1 MNTEQHRRKGLRI
14 MGALIGL
21 VKPLLPVMIL
31 AVVLGTIGY
40 LCAIF
45 LTVLAGY
52 SLLRLAYMALGIEL
66 LPGQADSFL
75 TLEPG
80 VLFAALVILAVLRGV
95 LTPLFLA
102 GSLAFIAGV
111 MAWVCAGTLLPD
123 AFAAARPSAAGGL
136 CAGVVLM
143 TLAVGLV

>member
-52 SLLRLAYMALGIEL
+52 GLLRLAYMALGIEL
-66 LPGQADSFL
+66 LPGQAEFPDTGARRPL
-75 TLEPG
+75 RGAGDPG
-80 VLFAALVILAVLRGV
+80 GAAGRAALRGTVLQPFYRV
-95 LTPLFLA
+95 
-102 GSLAFIAGV
+102 
-111 MAWVCAGTLLPD
+111 
-123 AFAAARPSAAGGL
+123 
-136 CAGVVLM
+136 
-143 TLAVGLV
+143 

>member
-95 LTPLFLA
+95 LHY
-102 GSLAFIAGV
+102 GEQYCNHFIAFK
-111 MAWVCAGTLLPD
+111 LL
-123 AFAAARPSAAGGL
+123 R
-136 CAGVVLM
+136 C
-143 TLAVGLV
+143 

>member
-45 LTVLAGY
+45 SDG
-52 SLLRLAYMALGIEL
+52 
-66 LPGQADSFL
+66 PGRIRSAA
-75 TLEPG
+75 PG
-80 VLFAALVILAVLRGV
+80 VYGPGNR
-95 LTPLFLA
+95 
-102 GSLAFIAGV
+102 
-111 MAWVCAGTLLPD
+111 
-123 AFAAARPSAAGGL
+123 AAAGAGR
-136 CAGVVLM
+136 
-143 TLAVGLV
+143 